1 MSDRP
6 ADENPSRS
14 GSPLRRAVAFAA
26 PILVATALL
35 MAIRAGRPQPAK
47 RSIDN
52 QGRPVRVIEVRPQAV
67 VPKAVGYGVVQ
78 AAYEWALVAQVSGR
92 VVEMSKELRV
102 GRVLRK
108 GVKLIKIDPENYEL
122 TARQRQASLQSIQAQ
137 IAQLEAQRKSTQAKL
152 KIERQSLAL
161 AERDL
166 KRNRSLFASGS
177 VTQAE
182 VDSAQRNAL
191 AQRSSVQSLENQLR
205 ELPASIAGLRAQE
218 REAKAGVQGAALD
231 VGRTEISAPFDIRI
245 RQLSIQPSELVT
257 AGQTLAVA
265 DGIGAVE
272 VPAQLTFGALQ
283 PLLAGTST
291 PARGAQ
297 TAAVVGQQLRNLD
310 IKAIVRIESGDLTA
324 EWMGQ
329 VTRITTVSATTRT
342 IGVVVAINEPVNPS
356 PSMPPLLSGLY
367 AEVELSGRKR
377 EGCLAVPRSAI
388 RAANQV
394 HVVDESSRLQR
405 REVSIGMRQAAFV
418 CVRKGLEPGDRV
430 VLTDLQ
436 PAVRGML
443 LAPAVDTASSE
454 RLDRNVRGE
463 GSAK

>member
-1 MSDRP
+1 MSDRSV
-6 ADENPSRS
+6 DKNPSSS
-14 GSPLRRAVAFAA
+14 GSPLRRAVSLAT
-26 PILVATALL
+26 PILVAIAFLL
-35 MAIRAGRPQPAK
+35 AIRAGRPEPAK
-47 RSIDN
+47 RSVDS
-52 QGRPVRVIEVRPQAV
+52 QGRPVRVIEVQPQAV
-67 VPKAVGYGVVQ
+67 VPKAIGYGVVQ

-92 VVEMSKELRV
+92 VVEMNKDLRV

-108 GVKLIKIDPENYEL
+108 GVKLIKIDPENYQL
-122 TARQRQASLQSIQAQ
+122 TAQQRKASLQSIQAQ
-137 IAQLEAQRKSTQAKL
+137 IAQLEAQRQSTQAKL

-191 AQRSSVQSLENQLR
+191 AQRSSVQSLDNQLR
-205 ELPASIAGLRAQE
+205 EMPASIAGLRAQE
-218 REAKAGVQGAALD
+218 REAKASVQGAALD

-257 AGQTLAVA
+257 AGQTLAIA

-297 TAAVVGQQLRNLD
+297 TAAVVGQQLRHLD
-310 IKAIVRIESGDLTA
+310 IKAVVRIESGDLSA

-342 IGVVVAINEPVNPS
+342 IGVVVAINEPINPS
-356 PSMPPLLSGLY
+356 PSTPPLLSGLY
-367 AEVELSGRKR
+367 AEVELSGRKQK
-377 EGCLAVPRSAI
+377 GCLAVPRSAV
-388 RAANQV
+388 RSADQV
-394 HVVDESSRLQR
+394 YVVDQSSRLER
-405 REVSIGMRQAAFV
+405 RRVSVGMRQAAFI
-418 CVRKGLEPGDRV
+418 CVRKGLKPGERV

-436 PAVRGML
+436 PAVHGML

-454 RLDRNVRGE
+454 RLERDVRGE
-463 GSAK
+463 GPAK